1 MLYQQIEQELNPE
14 PSMFKGDNRPV
25 EQVSWNDA
33 TEFCKRLSA
42 KTGREYKLPSEAQWE
57 YACRAGTKTPFHFGE
72 IITTDL
78 ANYNGNYTYNGSPQG
93 KYCQKTTEVGSFPAN
108 VWGLYDMHGNVFE
121 WCLDDYHNNYEQA
134 PTDGTAWINKNRAN
148 THRVLRGGS
157 WFNLPRKCRS
167 AFRFKGYS
175 RVNISHYVGFRVCC
189 TTPKN
194 ILNT

>member
-1 MLYQQIEQELNPE
+1 
-14 PSMFKGDNRPV
+14 MFKGDNCPV
-25 EQVSWNDA
+25 ERVSWNDA

-72 IITTDL
+72 TITPEL

-134 PTDGTAWINKNRAN
+134 PTDGTAWIDRDCIE
-148 THRVLRGGS
+148 TRVGLRGGS
-157 WFNLPRKCRS
+157 WNYDPRNCRS
-167 AFRFKGYS
+167 ASRFDFIQRDDYYS
-175 RVNISHYVGFRVCC
+175 NVGFRVCC
-189 TTPKN
+189 TIPRYL
-194 ILNT
+194 LNT